1 MRIYVCNLNLLIGSL
16 AIMQLTIICALIWL
30 GEVLKMIK
38 THYEWDEVNEQF
50 TRYKWNEEVAELES
64 NE

>member
-1 MRIYVCNLNLLIGSL
+1 
-16 AIMQLTIICALIWL
+16 MQLTIICALIWL